1 MFDDY
6 TMTMEDLFELVMQ
19 IIASPHTVCTDHD
32 RRRAIQVFLAI
43 DDFLLDQDVDLSP
56 VGFGEFAE
64 KMVEEGK
71 IE

>member
-1 MFDDY
+1 MTTYELFD
-6 TMTMEDLFELVMQ
+6 LVTR
-19 IIASPHTVCTDHD
+19 IVASPHTAYTDHD

-43 DDFLLDQDVDLSP
+43 DEFLLDHDVDHPSLR
-56 VGFGEFAE
+56 FGEFAE